1 MTEQEA
7 KAKLTEWLLD
17 QVGYI
22 GKKSNAKLEDKTA
35 NIRGLY
41 TKYAAE
47 LDSLGYYNGRK
58 NGYDYCA
65 VFANDAYLNLCKNV
79 ETNPAKLVALA
90 QKLVG
95 QPPKSM
101 GAACKYSYNYY
112 KQAGQATSE
121 PEVGNQIFFRYA
133 VETGHTGIVYKV
145 TSSYVYTVEGNVNGG
160 EVQAKKY
167 AKTNKY
173 IEGYGRPKWSLIT
186 KAGSDPAPAPAPRP
200 VLRFGSK
207 GTAVKQLQETL
218 LSLGYKLPI
227 YGADSDFGSETERAV
242 KVFQRDHALEVDGIV
257 GPMTWAAL
265 DAAVEASGKAQH
277 VKDNETG
284 QDYLIYTVRKGD
296 TLSKIAAA
304 HRTSTQTLKFINGIK
319 DANLIQ
325 VGQKIRIPV

>member
-7 KAKLTEWLLD
+7 KALLTAWLLD

-22 GKKSNAKLEDKTA
+22 GKKSNAQLNDKTA
-35 NIRGLY
+35 NIRGLF

-101 GAACKYSYNYY
+101 GAACKYSFNYY

-167 AKTNKY
+167 AKTNKC

-186 KAGSDPAPAPAPRP
+186 NAEPAPAPAPAPRP

-227 YGADSDFGSETERAV
+227 YGADSDYGSETERAV
-242 KVFQRDHALEVDGIV
+242 KAFQRDHALEVDGIV
-257 GPMTWAAL
+257 GPMTYAAL

-284 QDYLIYTVRKGD
+284 QNYLIYTVRKGD
-296 TLSKIAAA
+296 TLSKIAAD
-304 HRTSTQTLKFINGIK
+304 HRTTIQTLKFINNIQN
-319 DANLIQ
+319 ANLIQ

>member
-1 MTEQEA
+1 MKESEA
-7 KAKLTEWLLD
+7 KEKLVAWLLD

-22 GKKSNAKLEDKTA
+22 GKKSNAQLEDKTA
-35 NIRGLY
+35 NIRGLF

-65 VFANDAYLNLCKNV
+65 VFSNDAYLNLCKNV

-101 GAACKYSYNYY
+101 GAACKYSLNYY

-167 AKTNKY
+167 AKNNRY
-173 IEGYGRPKWSLIT
+173 IEGYGRPKWSMIT
-186 KAGSDPAPAPAPRP
+186 KAEPAPAPRP

-207 GTAVKQLQETL
+207 GTAVKQLQENL
-218 LSLGYKLPI
+218 LGLGYKLPI

-242 KVFQRDHALEVDGIV
+242 KAFQRDHSLEVDGIV
-257 GPMTWAAL
+257 GPMTYAAL

-296 TLSKIAAA
+296 TLSKIAAD
-304 HRTSTQTLKFINGIK
+304 HRTSIQTLKFINNIQN
-319 DANLIQ
+319 ANLIQ
-325 VGQKIRIPV
+325 IGQKIKIPV